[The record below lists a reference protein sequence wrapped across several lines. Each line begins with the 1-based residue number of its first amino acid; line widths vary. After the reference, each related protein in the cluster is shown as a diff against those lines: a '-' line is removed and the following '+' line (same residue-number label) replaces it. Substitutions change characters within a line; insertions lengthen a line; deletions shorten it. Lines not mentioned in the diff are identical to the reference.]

1 MFMCQESSCP
11 NKETQ
16 SLYCALCIKIK
27 HSHTP
32 VLISEEVYV
41 VSQQWVAMKIKI
53 IELYSEVEERYNKY
67 KNVIIYLEDS
77 MN

>member
-1 MFMCQESSCP
+1 MSSVEHPTMADHLKLDLMDFCNCNRSQQVMFMCQESSCP

-32 VLISEEVYV
+32 VLISEEVDV
-41 VSQQWVAMKIKI
+41 VS
-53 IELYSEVEERYNKY
+53 
-67 KNVIIYLEDS
+67 
-77 MN
+77 